1 MSMLSK
7 RSALALSLVLTLS
20 GCAVYTGVSTA
31 TLVTTQKSLTD
42 HILTKAVAYS
52 DCNALNLLDSKYY
65 CEIRDASRTY
75 NRNGI

>member
-1 MSMLSK
+1 MILN
-7 RSALALSLVLTLS
+7 RTVLALSLVTTLS

-42 HILTKAVAYS
+42 HILTKAVPYS

-65 CEIRDASRTY
+65 CEIRDISKTY

>member
-1 MSMLSK
+1 
-7 RSALALSLVLTLS
+7 VTTLS

-31 TLVTTQKSLTD
+31 TLITTQKSLTD
-42 HILTKAVAYS
+42 HVLTKAVPYS

-65 CEIRDASRTY
+65 CEQRDVSKTY